1 MQNDDRWEERKK
13 DIENKER
20 DRLKNIEE
28 ERRFLKDKSIGGNA
42 PRPSDDFIDRNLG
55 PKLEKTEID
64 EKAKQKA
71 KRQAAQEQKAE
82 RARNHQVSTIRQRD
96 AAEKDKA
103 RDRKER
109 RLERKTRERSRSSG
123 RGRDEP

>member
-1 MQNDDRWEERKK
+1 
-13 DIENKER
+13 
-20 DRLKNIEE
+20 
-28 ERRFLKDKSIGGNA
+28 LKDKSIGGRA

-71 KRQAAQEQKAE
+71 ERQVAEEKKAE
-82 RARNHQVSTIRQRD
+82 RMRNHQVSTTRQQD
-96 AAEKDKA
+96 AAEKDKSRA
-103 RDRKER
+103 RKER
-109 RLERKTRERSRSSG
+109 RLERKARERSRSRG